1 MDKALFKIGG
11 EANGE
16 DEAVEDSEVEMLLL
30 DQVDASLVVDV
41 DAVEEEICQQT
52 L

>member
-1 MDKALFKIGG
+1 MG

-16 DEAVEDSEVEMLLL
+16 AEAVEESEVEMLLL

-41 DAVEEEICQQT
+41 DAVEEEIRQQT